1 MNRTKSTF
9 LIHSISIPG
18 KEAINMAF
26 QTKWIFSGDKIY
38 REFSDGHVDQF
49 IPMGTTMHLAMNA
62 IRNFAIAANR
72 K

>member
-1 MNRTKSTF
+1 
-9 LIHSISIPG
+9 
-18 KEAINMAF
+18 MAS

-38 REFSDGHVDQF
+38 REFSDGYVDEF
-49 IPMGTTMHLAMNA
+49 IPMSSTMHLAMNA